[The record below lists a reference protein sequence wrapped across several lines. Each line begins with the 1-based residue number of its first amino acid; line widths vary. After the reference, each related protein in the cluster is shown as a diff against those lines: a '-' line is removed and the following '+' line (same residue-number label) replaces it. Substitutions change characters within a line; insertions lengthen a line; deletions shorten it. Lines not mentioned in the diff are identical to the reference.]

1 MTNKDY
7 AVLAGKTLSAKKAQD
22 IVIIDIQEKASF
34 ADYFVICSGTSERQI
49 HTLVEEV
56 EEAFA
61 KEGLLVKSV
70 EGKQSSGWILM
81 DFGDIIVNLFTKE
94 MREKYSIE
102 KIWGGRLEGY
112 HKSCDSSSLSF
123 GRGNRGIICH

>member
-1 MTNKDY
+1 MQMTNKDY

-49 HTLVEEV
+49 HTLVDEV

-81 DFGDIIVNLFTKE
+81 DFDDIIVNLFTRE

-102 KIWGGRLEGY
+102 KIWGDCEFIEVE
-112 HKSCDSSSLSF
+112 D
-123 GRGNRGIICH
+123 